1 MPRRRLWQRIRT
13 ALYTGYVKFFRIR
26 LLTLPPDEIASLV
39 DSYEKDVKTI
49 KTESLKMTWF
59 MRGGVTMEEIYMS
72 APEDREIMAKVI
84 KDNLD
89 TAKKTGQPFF

>member
-1 MPRRRLWQRIRT
+1 MAKDMENEIKNFK
-13 ALYTGYVKFFRIR
+13 AE
-26 LLTLPPDEIASLV
+26 LTKIAC
-39 DSYEKDVKTI
+39 
-49 KTESLKMTWF
+49 F

>member
-1 MPRRRLWQRIRT
+1 MENETKNFT
-13 ALYTGYVKFFRIR
+13 AE
-26 LLTLPPDEIASLV
+26 LTKIA
-39 DSYEKDVKTI
+39 
-49 KTESLKMTWF
+49 WF
-59 MRGGVTMEEIYMS
+59 MRGGITMEEMYTS

>member
-59 MRGGVTMEEIYMS
+59 MRGGVTYNEVMQMS
-72 APEDREIMAKVI
+72 SDERSAINQII
-84 KDNLD
+84 KENLE
-89 TAKKTGQPFF
+89 TTKKSKLPFF

>member
-1 MPRRRLWQRIRT
+1 MWTRIRT
-13 ALYTGYVKFFRIR
+13 TLYTGYVKFFRIR

-59 MRGGVTMEEIYMS
+59 MRGGVTYNEVMQMS
-72 APEDREIMAKVI
+72 SDERSAINQII
-84 KDNLD
+84 KENLE
-89 TAKKTGQPFF
+89 TTKKSKLPFF

>member
-1 MPRRRLWQRIRT
+1 MPRRRLWTRIRT
-13 ALYTGYVKFFRIR
+13 TLYTGYVKFFRIR

-59 MRGGVTMEEIYMS
+59 MRGGVTYNEVMQMS
-72 APEDREIMAKVI
+72 SDERSAINQII
-84 KDNLD
+84 KENLE
-89 TAKKTGQPFF
+89 TTKKSKLPFF

>member
-1 MPRRRLWQRIRT
+1 MAKDMENETKNFKAEL
-13 ALYTGYVKFFRIR
+13 AK
-26 LLTLPPDEIASLV
+26 IA
-39 DSYEKDVKTI
+39 
-49 KTESLKMTWF
+49 WF
-59 MRGGVTMEEIYMS
+59 MRGGVTIEEIYMS